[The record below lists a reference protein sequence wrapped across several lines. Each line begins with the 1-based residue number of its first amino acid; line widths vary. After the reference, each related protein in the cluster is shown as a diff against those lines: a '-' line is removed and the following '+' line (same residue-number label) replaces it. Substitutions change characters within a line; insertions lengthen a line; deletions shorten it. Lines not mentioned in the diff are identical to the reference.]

1 MINCHDV
8 IKIYH
13 DSELNIRVAALR
25 GIDLKVSK
33 GEVISIVGP
42 SGSGKSTLIKVLAG
56 IESIDS
62 GVARIGNYELEKMN
76 AKSLLKYRLNNIGMV
91 HQFPERTLF
100 LSGTVM
106 DNLQFSSSLHSK
118 NYSMNKIENRK
129 ILRELNIDHL

>member
-1 MINCHDV
+1 MIDCQDV

-13 DSELNIRVAALR
+13 DPELNIRVAALR
-25 GIDLKVSK
+25 GIDLQVSK

-62 GVARIGNYELEKMN
+62 GIAHMGNYELEKMN

-106 DNLQFSSSLHSK
+106 DNLQFSSSLHSR
-118 NYSMNKIENRK
+118 NFNENKIKNKKTSRLKSEIK
-129 ILRELNIDHL
+129 